1 MIPMPLQ
8 RYFLILA
15 RLVLGAIFLVS
26 GALKIPHAMDFA
38 HNIAAYQVLPYWAN
52 ILAAATLPWIEL
64 FCGLFLIIGYKV
76 RACSL
81 MTTGFMLVFIT
92 AMLSAVFRGLE
103 IDCGCFQVGQSENPT
118 PLWLTILRDLGFL
131 TLSAFVLWND
141 RRDRNDTGNA
151 SFFRA

>member
-1 MIPMPLQ
+1 MPVR
-8 RYFLILA
+8 RYLFLLA

-26 GALKIPHAMDFA
+26 GALKIPYAMDFA

-52 ILAAATLPWIEL
+52 LLAAATLPWIEL

-81 MTTGFMLVFIT
+81 MTTGFMLVFII
-92 AMLSAVFRGLE
+92 AMLSAVLRGLE
-103 IDCGCFQVGQSENPT
+103 IDCGCFQVGKSEDPT

-131 TLSAFVLWND
+131 ALSAFVLWNH
-141 RRDRNDTGNA
+141 RRDRNGIRNA
-151 SFFRA
+151 SNFKA